1 VIRWIWCVI
10 LHSTVLLIIPCTW
23 ISSKA
28 KMDMNK
34 VDLLK
39 LKQSL
44 QERYM
49 WSCPSAHHEGIWGEW
64 RYSHTCKSS
73 LNSSLSVKHY
83 MTYQVRIM
91 DSIQAMLQQLSI
103 WATHTVIPKH
113 ISFLHDQK
121 LLVGNPLTI
130 KKQFKTSNINTI
142 SIIDATNTPN

>member
-1 VIRWIWCVI
+1 
-10 LHSTVLLIIPCTW
+10 
-23 ISSKA
+23 
-28 KMDMNK
+28 
-34 VDLLK
+34 
-39 LKQSL
+39 
-44 QERYM
+44 
-49 WSCPSAHHEGIWGEW
+49 
-64 RYSHTCKSS
+64 
-73 LNSSLSVKHY
+73 